1 MSKVNIDSYGL
12 KQAKHECKVLEG
24 YEVWSDEK
32 HCSICGAQL
41 K

>member
-1 MSKVNIDSYGL
+1 MSIVVIDSYGL
-12 KQAKHECKVLEG
+12 KKSKHECVMLEG
-24 YEVWSDEK
+24 YKVFTDEK